1 MNPGNDYSGEPRGI
15 TRFSRRVIIIWGA
28 KRDIVADIS
37 LALGGGGIKGIAH
50 IGVINRLIQAGH
62 SIQAIAGTSVGG
74 LVGAVYAAGFD
85 ANEIASILY
94 TMNRGSLFARVS
106 GDGPSLM
113 GLSGLTQVLT
123 NVLGDRSFADLEIPF
138 ACTAV
143 DLITGQEV
151 ILSQGRV
158 IDAVFA
164 TIAVPGIFPPKTIGD
179 AELIDGGVA
188 DPVPVA
194 LARWLKPR
202 LPVVA
207 VSLSPVP
214 EGWRHLPTTAKALL
228 PSSTPIPTPIIEQFS
243 RLRLAKAFDIF
254 ARSMDITSL
263 MLGELRLQMD
273 QPDAIIRPDV
283 YQYSLL
289 DTVQPEVLVKIGE
302 QAAEEK
308 LDAIKEALSWRKN
321 ISRRMRRVSPP
332 GKMLPIDAPNGKAKE
347 EPGDAAA

>member
-1 MNPGNDYSGEPRGI
+1 MAEI
-15 TRFSRRVIIIWGA
+15 T
-28 KRDIVADIS
+28 

-50 IGVINRLIQAGH
+50 IGVIHRLIQAGH

-85 ANEIASILY
+85 PNEIANILY
-94 TMNRGSLFARVS
+94 GMNRGNLFARNP

-113 GLSGLTQVLT
+113 GLNGLTQVLT
-123 NVLGDRSFADLEIPF
+123 NILGDRSFTDLEIPF

-143 DLITGQEV
+143 DLISGQEV

-158 IDAVFA
+158 MDAVFA
-164 TIAVPGIFPPKTIGD
+164 TIAVPGIFPPKVIGD

-194 LARWLKPR
+194 LARWLKPK

-207 VSLSPVP
+207 VTLSPVP
-214 EGWRHLPTTAKALL
+214 EGWRHLPSTAKSLL
-228 PSSTPIPTPIIEQFS
+228 PSNTPIPTPILEQFS
-243 RLRLAKAFDIF
+243 RLRLARAFDVF

-263 MLGELRLQMD
+263 MLGELRLQTD

-283 YQYSLL
+283 HAYSLL
-289 DTVQPEVLVKIGE
+289 DTVEPEILIKIGE
-302 QAAEEK
+302 HAAEEQ
-308 LDAIKEALSWRKN
+308 LEAIKQALTWRKN
-321 ISRRMRRVSPP
+321 ITRRIRRVEPP
-332 GKMLPIDAPNGKAKE
+332 GKVFSVDALNDSDKE
-347 EPGDAAA
+347 GTGDAAA